1 MADDFSGERLEAARI
16 PDLPDAMYYIADF
29 ISAYEE
35 EQILAKLPPK
45 RWTTLSHRRLQAHP
59 STLTASNTLLAAPLP
74 AYLTS
79 SPAPLAARFEQLG
92 IFALTPHRAPNH
104 CLVNEYRRGEGI
116 MAHEDGAAYAPVVA
130 TVSLGGTV
138 VLEVTPKRRE
148 DGDGDGERQALDGPA
163 QQQQQQTRRI
173 VCAPRSLLVTVRSA
187 YTTTLHGIPDV
198 EADEDLGPATV
209 ANWELLGDEA
219 RTKYEEAGGRNERG
233 TRVSLTFRDVLKVA
247 KAGGLGKILGG
258 GGKRLV

>member
-1 MADDFSGERLEAARI
+1 MADNFSRERLEAARI

-35 EQILAKLPPK
+35 EQILAKLSPK

-74 AYLTS
+74 TYLTS

-92 IFALTPHRAPNH
+92 IFALTPHQAPNH
-104 CLVNEYRRGEGI
+104 CLVNEYRCGEGI

-148 DGDGDGERQALDGPA
+148 DGEGDGEKQVLDGPA
-163 QQQQQQTRRI
+163 QQQQTRRI

-198 EADEDLGPATV
+198 EVDEDLGPATV
-209 ANWELLGDEA
+209 ANWELLGEEA

>member
-1 MADDFSGERLEAARI
+1 MADDFSRERLEAARI

-92 IFALTPHRAPNH
+92 IFVLTPHRAPNH

-148 DGDGDGERQALDGPA
+148 DGEGDSEK
-163 QQQQQQTRRI
+163 QTRRI

-198 EADEDLGPATV
+198 EVDEDLGPATV